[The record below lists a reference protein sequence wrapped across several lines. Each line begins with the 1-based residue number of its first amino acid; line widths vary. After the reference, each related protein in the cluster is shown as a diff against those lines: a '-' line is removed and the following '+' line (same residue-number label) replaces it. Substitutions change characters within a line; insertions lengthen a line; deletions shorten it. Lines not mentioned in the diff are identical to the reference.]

1 MNPKKKIFII
11 SAISGLITLALIGFV
26 IYPLFKGIKETS
38 QELIAV
44 KKELALI
51 QTGAENVKQIEES
64 YQALK
69 TDLEKIDRLLIDPEV
84 PIDLIEFWESLAADL
99 EISIDISPFS
109 IRVSETDPWD
119 SIGFQITLIGS
130 LPNFLKFLEKMEYSP
145 YLIEIQNLAIKK
157 LAGKGLKLEG
167 YEQIS
172 PGDISGTLV
181 AKIYTK

>member
-1 MNPKKKIFII
+1 MDPKKKTVLISIIF
-11 SAISGLITLALIGFV
+11 GLIALTLIGFV

-51 QTGAENVKQIEES
+51 QTGTKNVKQIEEI
-64 YQALK
+64 YQSLK

-84 PIDLIEFWESLAADL
+84 PIDLIEFWENLAADL
-99 EISIDISPFS
+99 EVSIDISPFS
-109 IRVSETDPWD
+109 IRDSETDPWN

-130 LPNFLKFLEKMEYSP
+130 LPNFLKFLEKIEYSP
-145 YLIEIQNLAIKK
+145 YLIEIQNLTVKK
-157 LAGKGLKLEG
+157 LVEKELKLER

-172 PGDISGTLV
+172 PADISGTLA